1 MGQYGCSAPGWRFP
15 IADTEHNDLVQAT
28 GLAIALIGSLLE
40 GRGLLP
46 KGEFNRHLANL
57 GQITG
62 ETDAA
67 QGELLDGWA
76 AISAQASRA
85 AH

>member
-1 MGQYGCSAPGWRFP
+1 M
-15 IADTEHNDLVQAT
+15 ADPEHSDLVQAT

-57 GQITG
+57 GQITR
-62 ETDAA
+62 ETDTL
-67 QGELLDGWA
+67 QGELLERWA
-76 AISAQASRA
+76 AISAQVSRA

>member
-1 MGQYGCSAPGWRFP
+1 MAE
-15 IADTEHNDLVQAT
+15 TEDSDLAEAT

-46 KGEFNRHLANL
+46 KGEFSRHLSNL
-57 GQITG
+57 GQVTG

-67 QGELLDGWA
+67 QGGLLDRWA
-76 AISAQASRA
+76 ALSAQISAAL
-85 AH
+85 H

>member
-1 MGQYGCSAPGWRFP
+1 MAE
-15 IADTEHNDLVQAT
+15 TEDSDLAEAT

-46 KGEFNRHLANL
+46 KGEFSRHLSNL
-57 GQITG
+57 GQVTG

-67 QGELLDGWA
+67 QCGLLDRWA
-76 AISAQASRA
+76 ALSAQISAAL
-85 AH
+85 H

>member
-1 MGQYGCSAPGWRFP
+1 M
-15 IADTEHNDLVQAT
+15 ADPEPSDLVQAT

-46 KGEFNRHLANL
+46 KGELNRHLANL
-57 GQITG
+57 GQITR
-62 ETDAA
+62 ETDAL
-67 QGELLDGWA
+67 QGELLERWA
-76 AISAQASRA
+76 AISAQVSRA

>member
-1 MGQYGCSAPGWRFP
+1 M
-15 IADTEHNDLVQAT
+15 ADPEHSDLVQAP

-57 GQITG
+57 GQITR
-62 ETDAA
+62 ETDTL
-67 QGELLDGWA
+67 QGELLERWA
-76 AISAQASRA
+76 AISAQVSRA